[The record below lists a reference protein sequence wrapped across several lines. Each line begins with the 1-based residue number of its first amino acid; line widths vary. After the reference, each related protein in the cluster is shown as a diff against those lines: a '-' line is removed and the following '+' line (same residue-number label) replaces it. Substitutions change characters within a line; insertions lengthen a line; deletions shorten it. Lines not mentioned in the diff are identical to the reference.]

1 MHLPVAMILPR
12 EYDDANWSVPGDVER
27 SVEGVLVVGAGI
39 EASAAEDRSLQ
50 WLLWTQDDTLGR

>member
-1 MHLPVAMILPR
+1 MILPR

-50 WLLWTQDDTLGR
+50 WLLWTQDDTLDR